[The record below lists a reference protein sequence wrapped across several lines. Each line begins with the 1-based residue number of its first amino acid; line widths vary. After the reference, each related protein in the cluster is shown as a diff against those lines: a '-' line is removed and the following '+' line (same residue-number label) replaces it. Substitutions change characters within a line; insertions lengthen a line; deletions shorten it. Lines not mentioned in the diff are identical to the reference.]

1 MGARLS
7 LLKPMRGEDCFLATF
22 IHVYQVQTRIKCLII
37 YGLEPPKFPQLR
49 DNKLKWPS
57 CLGAWDAWVC
67 PIRKALIP
75 VTDQWAAGKCGDHSA
90 LASCLDP
97 GTLNVWDARIIRRS
111 KVSLTI
117 DLSDRRRTR
126 YLFFFSCRNK
136 RIEKSSIITGKFWWR
151 FANLCH
157 NFEYTRSAF
166 FRSGLSPAL
175 ARPAPSQS
183 QNMLFLSPSPQM
195 NFEFVK
201 TEINIDKSHFC
212 FSWWIWSVID
222 DRWFN

>member
-1 MGARLS
+1 MKAGVRL
-7 LLKPMRGEDCFLATF
+7 LRPMRRKESVLTAF

-57 CLGAWDAWVC
+57 CLRAWDTWIC
-67 PIRKALIP
+67 PMREALIP
-75 VTDQWAAGKCGDHSA
+75 VIDQLAAEKCGDPLA

-126 YLFFFSCRNK
+126 YLFFQQQKNWK
-136 RIEKSSIITGKFWWR
+136 
-151 FANLCH
+151 
-157 NFEYTRSAF
+157 
-166 FRSGLSPAL
+166 
-175 ARPAPSQS
+175 
-183 QNMLFLSPSPQM
+183 
-195 NFEFVK
+195 VK
-201 TEINIDKSHFC
+201 HYYREVWVKIC
-212 FSWWIWSVID
+212 
-222 DRWFN
+222 